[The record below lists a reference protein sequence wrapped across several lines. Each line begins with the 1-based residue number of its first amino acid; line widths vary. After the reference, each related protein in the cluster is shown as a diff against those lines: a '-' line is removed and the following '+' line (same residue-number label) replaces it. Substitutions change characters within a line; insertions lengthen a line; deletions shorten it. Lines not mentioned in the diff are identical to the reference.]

1 MTALAPVE
9 PDQSQFQVINLIGRL
24 TADPELR
31 ESGSGTSVGHLRL
44 AVQRS
49 KGKDGVDRGADF
61 VDIVT
66 FGRQAEVCSE
76 YLAKGRR
83 VGIVGRLNHREW
95 DADDGRRQKLEV
107 IAENVEF
114 LDGSRS
120 DSGEPNGSST
130 PKAVEATA

>member
-1 MTALAPVE
+1 MNSV
-9 PDQSQFQVINLIGRL
+9 NLIGRL

-49 KGKDGVDRGADF
+49 KGKDGEDRGADF

-66 FGRQAEVCSE
+66 FGRQAEVCGE

-95 DADDGRRQKLEV
+95 EADDGSRRQKLEV

-114 LDGSRS
+114 LDGARS
-120 DSGEPNGSST
+120 DSDESNGSST
-130 PKAVEATA
+130 PEAVEAAA